1 MSGFPKNR
9 YPVSMLLTQTAEY
22 ALRAMATLASL
33 APGEA
38 MRAVDLAEKTGIPV
52 HYLSKV
58 MRRLVLQRLVTSR
71 KGHGGG
77 FTLGR
82 PPAKITFEE
91 ILRVD
96 PYFDSTTQCAFGWG
110 NCNKRHPCP
119 LHTTWSELKETFH
132 EWASTTTL
140 AAVRDGHTVKAGSK
154 ARGRKRE

>member
-1 MSGFPKNR
+1 
-9 YPVSMLLTQTAEY
+9 MLLTQTAEY
-22 ALRAMATLASL
+22 ALRAMATLATL

-52 HYLSKV
+52 HYLSKI

-96 PYFDSTTQCAFGWG
+96 PYFESTTQCAFGWG
-110 NCNKRHPCP
+110 NCNKRYPCL
-119 LHTTWSELKETFH
+119 LHSTWSQLKEGFQ

-140 AAVRDGHTVKAGSK
+140 ATVRDGNAREVGQARSK
-154 ARGRKRE
+154 TRRRKQGCKRG